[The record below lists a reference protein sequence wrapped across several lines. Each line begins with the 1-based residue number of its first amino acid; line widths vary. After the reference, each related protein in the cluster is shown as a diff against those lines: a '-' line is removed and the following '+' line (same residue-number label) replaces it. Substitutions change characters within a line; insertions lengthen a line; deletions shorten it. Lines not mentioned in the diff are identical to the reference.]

1 MAARATV
8 EVIEGG
14 TSRVVAVPREG
25 ISIGRA
31 AKGGLVLSSRSVSS
45 KHAELFWQ
53 GDDLFVRDSGSSFG
67 TRRDGQEIKHPERLS
82 DGDEIV
88 LGGSA
93 ILRVSIFGAGFGAP
107 LSELSDLED
116 DLIPTEAEEGDARSF
131 SIDLLPIAESLYQAT
146 TFDDLGH
153 RITRAVFEH
162 FRPSRVVLLEIEGAS
177 ARYRVLGTAGVA
189 MADATFV
196 SRTIVS
202 EASRRGV
209 AHYREG
215 TREHPLASVVR
226 SGASAVIAA
235 GIRPRDGRVRV
246 LYMDVLFNVSPLT
259 WSHALSLQLFAA
271 HAAGAFDALA
281 ARLVMAEEQRRF
293 ERLRRYFSPAVVEHI
308 LKSQLDVLERPQNL
322 DATVLFADLVGYTN
336 LSERLRSEPERLMD
350 LLNRWLDAGARAV
363 IAQGGTLDKFIG
375 DAVMAVFGAP
385 LPVQSGEL
393 LAVRC
398 AIEMRDS
405 IADIAK
411 DAAEELA
418 ITVGI
423 NSGSVLAGS
432 VGSKR
437 RLEYTVLGDT
447 VNVASRLQGQ
457 AKAGEILV
465 GKETAARLADLVELE
480 DAGELELKNHRAVRA
495 FRVIRL
501 KD

>member
-1 MAARATV
+1 MTARATV

-14 TSRVVAVPREG
+14 TSRIVAVPREG
-25 ISIGRA
+25 LSIGRA

-116 DLIPTEAEEGDARSF
+116 LIPTEAEEGDVRPF

-146 TFDDLGH
+146 TEDDLGH

-246 LYMDVLFNVSPLT
+246 LYMDTLFDLSPLT

-271 HAAGAFDALA
+271 QAAGAFDALA

-322 DATVLFADLVGYTN
+322 DATVLFADLVGYTK
-336 LSERLRSEPERLMD
+336 LSERLRGEPERLMD

-405 IADIAK
+405 IAVIAE
-411 DAAEELA
+411 DAAEDLA

-465 GKETAARLADLVELE
+465 GPETAARLADHVELE
-480 DAGELELKNHRAVRA
+480 DAGELELKNHHAVRA

-501 KD
+501 KV